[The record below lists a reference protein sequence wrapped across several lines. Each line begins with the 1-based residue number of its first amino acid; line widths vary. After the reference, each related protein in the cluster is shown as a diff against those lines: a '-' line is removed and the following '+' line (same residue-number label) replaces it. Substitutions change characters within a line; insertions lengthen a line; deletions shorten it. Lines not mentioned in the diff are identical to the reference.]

1 MDNPVTKLF
10 ESVEASEL
18 AEKDEFKRKI
28 VSCID
33 MLERYYQ
40 IVIREEMYYSSRPVE
55 KLNVTMLK
63 TYDSRRRSAHDECI
77 AACKRINEICA
88 ILSIEKICNVNV
100 EDRTQVA
107 QFCGY
112 IISNLYF
119 SNIRCGE
126 DLIKW
131 LDSCP
136 LNK

>member
-10 ESVEASEL
+10 EAVEALEL
-18 AEKDEFKRKI
+18 AEKNDIKRKI

-40 IVIREEMYYSSRPVE
+40 IVISEEMYYSSSPVE
-55 KLNVTMLK
+55 NLNVTMLK
-63 TYDSRRRSAHDECI
+63 TYDSSRRSAHDECI
-77 AACKRINEICA
+77 AACKRLNEICA
-88 ILSIEKICNVNV
+88 ILNIEKICKVNV

-107 QFCGY
+107 QFCGC

-119 SNIRCGE
+119 SNIRCDE

-131 LDSCP
+131 FDSCP

>member
-1 MDNPVTKLF
+1 MDNPVTKLI
-10 ESVEASEL
+10 EALEASEL

-63 TYDSRRRSAHDECI
+63 TYDCRRRSAHDECI

-119 SNIRCGE
+119 SNIRCDE